1 MVSDLLADTTQRD
14 DIAML
19 AVRPIP
25 AEIRLRRPAEPGML
39 RGARETLRAWLR
51 GTDASTEE
59 IDELVLSAGEALTNA
74 VEHATP
80 RGLPAFVELGA
91 VEREGVVHIE
101 VRDHGHWVDRNRPA
115 DPTRGRGL
123 QILRH
128 FTDDVVIR
136 RGDDGTSVE
145 MARRLTASRARP

>member
-1 MVSDLLADTTQRD
+1 
-14 DIAML
+14 
-19 AVRPIP
+19 
-25 AEIRLRRPAEPGML
+25 ML
-39 RGARETLRAWLR
+39 RGARQTLRAWLR
-51 GTDASTEE
+51 GTDASDEE
-59 IDELVLSAGEALTNA
+59 IEELVLSAGEALTNA

-80 RGLPAFVELGA
+80 RNQPAIVELDA

-101 VRDHGHWVDRNRPA
+101 VRDHGAWVEKTRAA

-136 RGDDGTSVE
+136 HSDDGTSVE
-145 MARRLTASRARP
+145 MARRLTSSRAEP